1 MRIVGI
7 MIFMSVFT
15 LHAAS
20 DDEQYKLQVMCSCNK
35 PHSVKSLADKIKGL
49 RSSSP
54 SHSSPRSPMGSPL
67 HSPTD
72 SPRSP
77 SHSPKCTLKRQHASP
92 LTKRI
97 FDTMNLWD
105 DPYRRIGDRQKTMLM
120 LSAGIGDYDHVSR
133 ILKYDSSGI
142 DLYDTKRKTAL
153 ILAAECNYERII
165 ETLLFFQ
172 PRHVYHQDHSGYN
185 ALMYVAELG
194 SAEPIDM
201 ILSYDASG
209 INDRNQ
215 DGKTALMLAAESGS
229 ILAIKTLLKYK
240 PNVLVTDNEGLDVKK
255 CIAKKEAELGDY
267 GYYAE
272 IIDSLDTYEK
282 RRGKKAVS

>member
-1 MRIVGI
+1 MRIVGF
-7 MIFMSVFT
+7 MIFMSVFA

-20 DDEQYKLQVMCSCNK
+20 DEDHQLHAKCGCNK
-35 PHSVKSLADKIKGL
+35 QHSVKSLTDKIKGL

-54 SHSSPRSPMGSPL
+54 FRSSPRSPMSSPL
-67 HSPTD
+67 HSSTD

-77 SHSPKCTLKRQHASP
+77 SHSPKCTSKRQNASP

-105 DPYRRIGDRQKTMLM
+105 DPYKRIGDHQKTMLM
-120 LSAGIGDYDHVSR
+120 YSAGIGDYDHVSR

-142 DLYDTKRKTAL
+142 DLYDTQRKTAL
-153 ILAAECNYERII
+153 ILAARCNYEVII

-172 PRHVYHQDHSGYN
+172 PRHVYHQDHTGYN
-185 ALMYVAELG
+185 ALMYAAELG
-194 SAEPIDM
+194 SDEPIDM

-229 ILAIKTLLKYK
+229 ILAVKALLKYK
-240 PNVLVTDNEGLDVKK
+240 PNICITDNKGFTVTELLKKKEDEIGVYGCCAHIIESLDAY
-255 CIAKKEAELGDY
+255 AKKE
-267 GYYAE
+267 
-272 IIDSLDTYEK
+272 
-282 RRGKKAVS
+282 GKKAVS